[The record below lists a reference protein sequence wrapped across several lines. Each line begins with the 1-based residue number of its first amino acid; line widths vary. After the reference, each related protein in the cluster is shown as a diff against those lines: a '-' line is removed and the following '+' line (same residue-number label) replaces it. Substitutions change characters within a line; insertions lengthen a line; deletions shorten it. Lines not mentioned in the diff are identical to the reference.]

1 MAYSYDLSSG
11 DAATV
16 RISKVRLLIPDNAE
30 ATAALQDDEIT
41 YFLTERGNVIKA
53 AAADCCM
60 WLARKY
66 AQQASF
72 AADGLRV
79 EYGQRAQNYAERAKE
94 LRSGLDGGMGSVTM
108 ERADG
113 FADEASDGE
122 YDSRTVY
129 LKV

>member
-16 RISKVRLLIPDNAE
+16 RISKVRLLVPDNVE

-41 YFLTERGNVIKA
+41 YFLTERGNVIRA

-79 EYGQRAQNYAERAKE
+79 EYGQRAQNYAERAKD

-113 FADEASDGE
+113 FADEAGDGE